1 MAVKL
6 IVSPSSQST
15 IGKVFLG
22 ALPIA
27 SAYLGK
33 QLVFNGEQWLN
44 CLISLDKFYL
54 LSKDNFKLQPKM
66 EA

>member
-27 SAYLGK
+27 SAYLGR
-33 QLVFNGEQWLN
+33 QLVFNGEQ
-44 CLISLDKFYL
+44 
-54 LSKDNFKLQPKM
+54 
-66 EA
+66 

>member
-1 MAVKL
+1 MAIKL
-6 IVSPSSQST
+6 TISPSSRTT

-22 ALPIA
+22 TLPIA
-27 SAYLGK
+27 SAYLGR

-44 CLISLDKFYL
+44 CLISLDNFYL